1 MSQTAPQQY
10 ENIQKKSISFLS
22 FYHVLGGVNN
32 QVINFISLSDILIFQ
47 QDLQKKSC

>member
-1 MSQTAPQQY
+1 MSQTAPQEY
-10 ENIQKKSISFLS
+10 ENIQKQSISFLS
-22 FYHVLGGVNN
+22 FYVLGGVNN